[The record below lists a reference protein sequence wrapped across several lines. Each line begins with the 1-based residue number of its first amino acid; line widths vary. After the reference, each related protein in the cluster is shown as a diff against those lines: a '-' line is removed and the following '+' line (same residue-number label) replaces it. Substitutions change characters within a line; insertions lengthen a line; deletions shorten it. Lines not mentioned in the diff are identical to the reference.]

1 LTATPSLDSYRDA
14 GTFVHRLDP
23 RVKFLAVLLFII
35 GVAITQPP
43 HWWAYLIFF
52 VLVTA
57 LALASRTPAGYLVK
71 RSLIVEPFVFFVAV
85 FVPFFHPGG
94 ALAQFSLGGW
104 HVTIYREGTF
114 IFLGIMI
121 KAWLSIVALILLSTT
136 TRLTDLLHG
145 LERLHLPRVMVMI
158 LSFMYRYIFVLVE
171 EVGRLRT
178 ARDSRGYGGGSHRH
192 RIRTVGTMTGTLFI
206 RSYERGERIYNAML
220 SRGYDGRL
228 RSVRRLALGAGDVLF
243 LVGSGAAVIAVT
255 ALAHVGA
262 V

>member
-1 LTATPSLDSYRDA
+1 VTTPSLDHYQDA

-43 HWWAYLIFF
+43 AWWAYGAFF
-52 VLVTA
+52 VLAGA
-57 LALASRTPAGYLVK
+57 LALVSRTPLGYLVK
-71 RSLIVEPFVFFVAV
+71 RSLIVEPFVFFVAI

-94 ALAQFSLGGW
+94 VLAQASLGGW
-104 HVTIYREGTF
+104 HITVYREGTLLF
-114 IFLGIMI
+114 FGIMI
-121 KAWLSIVALILLSTT
+121 KAWLSIVALILLAAT
-136 TRLTDLLHG
+136 TRLTDLLRG
-145 LERLHLPRVMVMI
+145 LERLRLPRIMVMI

-178 ARDSRGYGGGSHRH
+178 ARDSRGYGGGTRRH
-192 RIRTVGTMTGTLFI
+192 RIRTVGMMTGTLFI

-228 RSVRRLALGAGDVLF
+228 RSVRRLALSAADVAF
-243 LVGSGAAVIAVT
+243 LAGSGAAVVAVT
-255 ALAHVGA
+255 ALAHLGA
-262 V
+262 W

>member
-1 LTATPSLDSYRDA
+1 MTSAPSLDSYHDA

-23 RVKFLAVLLFII
+23 RVKFLAVLLYIV
-35 GVAITQPP
+35 GVAVTQPP
-43 HWWAYLIFF
+43 HWWAYLAFF
-52 VLVTA
+52 VLIAA
-57 LALASRTPAGYLVK
+57 LALSSRTPIGYLVK

-94 ALAQFSLGGW
+94 TLGQLSLGGW
-104 HVTIYREGTF
+104 HITVYREGTF
-114 IFLGIMI
+114 IFLGIMV
-121 KAWLSIVALILLSTT
+121 KAWLSIVALLLLSAT

-145 LERLHLPRVMVMI
+145 LERLRLPRVMVMI

-228 RSVRRLALGAGDVLF
+228 RSVRHLALGAADVVF
-243 LVGSGAAVIAVT
+243 LAGSGIAVIAVVT
-255 ALAHVGA
+255 LAHLGA

>member
-1 LTATPSLDSYRDA
+1 MTSPNLDGYQDS

-23 RVKFLAVLLFII
+23 RAKFLAVLLFII
-35 GVAITQPP
+35 GVALTRPP
-43 HWWAYLIFF
+43 AWWAYGAFF
-52 VLVTA
+52 LLVA
-57 LALASRTPAGYLVK
+57 VFAFVSRTPLGYLLK

-94 ALAQFSLGGW
+94 TLAQVSLGGW
-104 HVTIYREGTF
+104 HITVYREGTF

-121 KAWLSIVALILLSTT
+121 KAWLSIVALILLSAT
-136 TRLTDLLHG
+136 TRLTELLRG
-145 LERLHLPRVMVMI
+145 LERLRLPRVMVMI

-192 RIRTVGTMTGTLFI
+192 RIRTVGMMTGTLFV
-206 RSYERGERIYNAML
+206 RSYERGERIYGAML

-228 RSVRRLALGAGDVLF
+228 RSIRRLVLRTADVVF
-243 LVGSGAAVIAVT
+243 LAGSGAAVVAVT
-255 ALAHVGA
+255 ALAHLGA
-262 V
+262 W

>member
-1 LTATPSLDSYRDA
+1 VTAPSLDYYHDA

-23 RVKFLAVLLFII
+23 RAKFLAVLVFII

-43 HWWAYLIFF
+43 HWWAYGAFF
-52 VLVTA
+52 ALVAAFA
-57 LALASRTPAGYLVK
+57 LVSRTPLGYLVK

-94 ALAQFSLGGW
+94 ALAQVSLGGW
-104 HVTIYREGTF
+104 HITIYREGTF

-121 KAWLSIVALILLSTT
+121 KAWLSIVALILLSAT
-136 TRLTDLLHG
+136 TRLNDLLRG
-145 LERLHLPRVMVMI
+145 LERLHLPRIMVMI

-178 ARDSRGYGGGSHRH
+178 ARDSRAYGGGTRRH
-192 RIRTVGTMTGTLFI
+192 RIRAVGAMTGTLFI

-220 SRGYDGRL
+220 SRGYDGSL
-228 RSVRRLALGAGDVLF
+228 RSIRRLALTAADVTF
-243 LVGSGAAVIAVT
+243 LAVSGVAVIAVT
-255 ALAHVGA
+255 ELAHLGA
-262 V
+262 I